1 MAQQKMISHAEIDQ
15 SLHFAKL
22 DNIISRNKK
31 KNGKLRNI
39 TIEDGSERLKTN
51 ASDII

>member
-1 MAQQKMISHAEIDQ
+1 MAQQKMISYPEVDQ
-15 SLHFAKL
+15 ALHFAKL
-22 DNIISRNKK
+22 DKIISKNRK

-51 ASDII
+51 ASDIL

>member
-1 MAQQKMISHAEIDQ
+1 MISHAEIDQ

-22 DNIISRNKK
+22 DQIASKGRK

-39 TIEDGSERLKTN
+39 TVEDGSERLKTN
-51 ASDII
+51 ASDIL